1 MLARYKFLRLSNGKI
16 RSEAGDVEWQVGE
29 WHEEEGAPIL
39 CDNGF
44 HCSVKPY
51 DALRYVHGEVI
62 ARVEVEGPSVVAEDK
77 ECWMRMRLVQ
87 IWRWEKK
94 DSVRLAIFA
103 AEQVLHFYEERHP
116 GDVRPRKAIEAAKR
130 YLDDPSAAY
139 AAAYAAAAA
148 DAADAAAYA
157 AARAEFLDEINAWIE
172 NHLAEL
178 CPI

>member
-16 RSEAGDVEWQVGE
+16 RSESGDVEWQVGE
-29 WHEEEGAPIL
+29 WREEEGAPIL

-51 DALRYVHGEVI
+51 DALCYVRGEVI
-62 ARVEVEGPSVVAEDK
+62 ARVEVEGPSVVVEDK

-94 DSVRLAIFA
+94 DNVKLAIFA
-103 AEQVLHFYEERHP
+103 AEKVLHFYEERHP